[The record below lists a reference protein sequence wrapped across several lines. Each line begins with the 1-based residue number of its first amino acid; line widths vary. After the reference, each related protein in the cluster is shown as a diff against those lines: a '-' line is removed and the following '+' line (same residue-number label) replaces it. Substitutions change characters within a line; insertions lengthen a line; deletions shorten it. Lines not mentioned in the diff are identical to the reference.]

1 MSIKPFSY
9 EVSPDFDHV
18 LDEKGNTYIA
28 FRKIKWGDSEEYKP
42 DIRKYYATEEGE
54 QMAKG
59 VVLTEEATHEL
70 TTALL
75 KEGYGNDK
83 EIYET
88 IIDNRPEITSRF
100 IKQILEDSDPE
111 MIQAHLDAYPI
122 PEEEKEEFVDI
133 EEVI

>member
-1 MSIKPFSY
+1 MSTKPFSY
-9 EVSPDFDHV
+9 EISEDFDHV
-18 LDEKGNTYIA
+18 LDEKGNTYTA
-28 FRKIKWGDSEEYKP
+28 FRKIKWGDSEDFKP

-54 QMAKG
+54 KMAKG
-59 VVLTEEATHEL
+59 VVLSDEATHEL
-70 TTALL
+70 AKVLL
-75 KEGYGNDK
+75 KEGYGDDK

-100 IKQILEDSDPE
+100 IAEILHQDPE
-111 MIQAHLDAYPI
+111 LLYAHLDTYPI